1 MGSAYER
8 CVQKEEKEDSDEEE
22 DKEDEDES
30 NPEVED
36 DEEDVEDANPVV
48 ENNKVEWNAEVE
60 HKEHHVERDE
70 KHKPLQVVP
79 GGNDILF
86 FLTFVEPTEEQ
97 KKTNT
102 PNGETLGNDIVCF

>member
-1 MGSAYER
+1 MLLTFVEPT
-8 CVQKEEKEDSDEEE
+8 ED
-22 DKEDEDES
+22 
-30 NPEVED
+30 
-36 DEEDVEDANPVV
+36 
-48 ENNKVEWNAEVE
+48 
-60 HKEHHVERDE
+60 HVESDN
-70 KHKPLQVVP
+70 KALHAA